1 MISFFLTHVIEIF
14 FRNQPKILKLLLKM
28 HIYAS
33 CGVWKFSPLKGW
45 EFAVDEKK
53 RGRVL
58 VVELTSSFE
67 YLRILAFDDFG
78 IDQNEFELELSY
90 LPMEL
95 IGAVDCPPVI
105 IANDRQVKNFL
116 TYVRGKASTR
126 LCVSTS
132 PINGNSED
140 FEVDMKESNSPILLL
155 LAT

>member
-1 MISFFLTHVIEIF
+1 MFPKLIFLKKIKKRDLLLLTHVIEIF

-33 CGVWKFSPLKGW
+33 CEVWKFSPLKGW

-78 IDQNEFELELSY
+78 
-90 LPMEL
+90 
-95 IGAVDCPPVI
+95 
-105 IANDRQVKNFL
+105 DRKSV
-116 TYVRGKASTR
+116 V
-126 LCVSTS
+126 
-132 PINGNSED
+132 
-140 FEVDMKESNSPILLL
+140 
-155 LAT
+155 